1 MLSLNYEI
9 FGNDLPYVQVTLAP
23 STEAIAEQGA
33 MMYVDQHIVMSVVLG
48 DGSASKFGVIGRFLM
63 RLNVLSR
70 VNLCLVYQ
78 CRGCTAKHRDCSAKP
93 WPNSAD

>member
-23 STEAIAEQGA
+23 STEAMAEQGA

-48 DGSASKFGVIGRFLM
+48 DGSASKFGVIGRFFNAIKRTFTGESMFSIPMQGLYRKTS
-63 RLNVLSR
+63 RLQRQAL
-70 VNLCLVYQ
+70 
-78 CRGCTAKHRDCSAKP
+78 AK
-93 WPNSAD
+93 